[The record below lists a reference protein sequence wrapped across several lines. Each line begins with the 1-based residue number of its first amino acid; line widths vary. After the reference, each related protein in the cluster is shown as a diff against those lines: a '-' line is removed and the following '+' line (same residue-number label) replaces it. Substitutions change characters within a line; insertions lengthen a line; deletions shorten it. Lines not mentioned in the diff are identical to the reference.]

1 MRERGSMSR
10 YRVASL
16 SLAFCF
22 GLSACM
28 QGTGGTQGTPD
39 GPARSGAAMERD
51 VEAPDV
57 FSKRDSGLWDGRPSL
72 GGVWV
77 AHPDVSSPE
86 RVIIRNQETGQESI
100 GALFKRER
108 MNPGPVF
115 QVSAEAAEAVG
126 MLAGAPTNLEV
137 VALRTE
143 EIEAAPAPE
152 PELVPE
158 QVPEEAAPETEVA
171 ASAPQPTPDLAE
183 SGPVADSAEEQT
195 LIAMPEDEAQPR
207 RGFFSRL
214 FGRSNQAAA
223 EITTA
228 PLDATAP
235 VAGAAAAAAPLAM
248 PTPLAG
254 AAPAAP
260 AASSS
265 LDRPF
270 VQIGIF
276 SVEANANG
284 AARSMRNAGLSA
296 SVKPGSTQG
305 NTFWRVVVGPAST
318 SAQRTEI
325 LAQVRRLG
333 FADAY
338 AVRR

>member
-1 MRERGSMSR
+1 MSR
-10 YRVASL
+10 SRVAGISL
-16 SLAFCF
+16 VLCL

-28 QGTGGTQGTPD
+28 QGTGSTQSAPGSASRA
-39 GPARSGAAMERD
+39 GSVVERD
-51 VEAPDV
+51 VEAPNV
-57 FSKRDSGLWDGRPSL
+57 FSKRDQGLWDGRPSL

-77 AHPDVSSPE
+77 AHPDVDAPE
-86 RVIIRNQETGQESI
+86 RVIIRNRESGQETI

-115 QVSAEAAEAVG
+115 QVSAEAAQAVG

-143 EIEAAPAPE
+143 EIRTEPEPVAAPVEE
-152 PELVPE
+152 PA
-158 QVPEEAAPETEVA
+158 AAPETQTAEVA
-171 ASAPQPTPDLAE
+171 AEQPAAQPAAAAAPDASA
-183 SGPVADSAEEQT
+183 PVADAPET
-195 LIAMPEDEAQPR
+195 LIAMPEAETPR
-207 RGFFSRL
+207 RGGFLSRL
-214 FGRSNQAAA
+214 FGRGDSA
-223 EITTA
+223 EPEIATA

-235 VAGAAAAAAPLAM
+235 LANAPAAVVAGAPLPM
-248 PTPLAG
+248 PTPLSIG
-254 AAPAAP
+254 APTASAPP
-260 AASSS
+260 SN

-276 SVEANANG
+276 SVESNANG
-284 AARSMRNAGLSA
+284 AARTMRSAGLSA

-305 NTFWRVVVGPAST
+305 NSFWRVVVGPAAT
-318 SAQRTEI
+318 EAQRGEI
-325 LAQVRRLG
+325 IAQVRRLG

>member
-1 MRERGSMSR
+1 MSR
-10 YRVASL
+10 SRVVGFSL
-16 SLAFCF
+16 VLCL

-28 QGTGGTQGTPD
+28 DGTGGTQSAPTGSPRA
-39 GPARSGAAMERD
+39 GEVIERD

-57 FSKRDSGLWDGRPSL
+57 FSKRDQGLWDGRPSL

-77 AHPDVSSPE
+77 AHPDVDAPE
-86 RVIIRNQETGQESI
+86 RVIIRNRDSGQETI

-108 MNPGPVF
+108 MNPGPRF
-115 QVSAEAAEAVG
+115 QVSAEAADAVG

-143 EIEAAPAPE
+143 EIQTAPE
-152 PELVPE
+152 PVAEPE
-158 QVPEEAAPETEVA
+158 PQAEAVETEVA
-171 ASAPQPTPDLAE
+171 AVAPAAEQPAAPAPTPQAE
-183 SGPVADSAEEQT
+183 VNTPADAGDDT
-195 LIAMPEDEAQPR
+195 LIAMPEAEEPKR
-207 RGFFSRL
+207 GGFFSRL
-214 FGRSNQAAA
+214 FGRSNRA
-223 EITTA
+223 EAESTGA

-235 VAGAAAAAAPLAM
+235 LEGAAQAAPDTTAPLPM
-248 PTPLAG
+248 PTPLSSG
-254 AAPAAP
+254 AASAP
-260 AASSS
+260 APAST

-276 SVEANANG
+276 SVESNANN
-284 AARSMRNAGLSA
+284 AARTMRNAGLSA
-296 SVKPGSTQG
+296 AVKPGSTQG
-305 NTFWRVVVGPAST
+305 NSFWRVVVGPAAT
-318 SAQRTEI
+318 EAQRREI

>member
-1 MRERGSMSR
+1 
-10 YRVASL
+10 
-16 SLAFCF
+16 
-22 GLSACM
+22 M
-28 QGTGGTQGTPD
+28 QGTGSTQSAPNSS
-39 GPARSGAAMERD
+39 ARAGSVVERD
-51 VEAPDV
+51 VEAPEV
-57 FSKRDSGLWDGRPSL
+57 FSKRDQGLWDGRPSL

-77 AHPDVSSPE
+77 AHPDVDAPE
-86 RVIIRNQETGQESI
+86 RVIIRNRESGQETI

-115 QVSAEAAEAVG
+115 QVSAEAAQAVG

-143 EIEAAPAPE
+143 EIRTEPEPVAAP
-152 PELVPE
+152 V
-158 QVPEEAAPETEVA
+158 EESAAAPETQTAEVA
-171 ASAPQPTPDLAE
+171 PEQPAVQPAAPADAAAPDTSA
-183 SGPVADSAEEQT
+183 PVADAPET
-195 LIAMPEDEAQPR
+195 LIAMPETATPR
-207 RGFFSRL
+207 RGGFLSRL
-214 FGRSNQAAA
+214 FGRGDRA
-223 EITTA
+223 EPEIATA

-235 VAGAAAAAAPLAM
+235 LANAPAAVVAGAPLPM
-248 PTPLAG
+248 PTPLSSGASTT
-254 AAPAAP
+254 AAPP
-260 AASSS
+260 SS

-276 SVEANANG
+276 SVESNANG
-284 AARSMRNAGLSA
+284 AARTMRNAGLNA

-305 NTFWRVVVGPAST
+305 NSFWRVLVGPAT
-318 SAQRTEI
+318 TEAQRGEI